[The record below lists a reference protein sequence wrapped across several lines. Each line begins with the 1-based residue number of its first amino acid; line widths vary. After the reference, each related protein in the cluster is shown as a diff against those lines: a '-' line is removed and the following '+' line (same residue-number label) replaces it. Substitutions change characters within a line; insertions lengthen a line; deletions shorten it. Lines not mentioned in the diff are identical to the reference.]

1 MNHEIAQ
8 DYLNSLYQEMNGYLR
23 YSPDEVKKYL
33 VQDVC
38 LTYGEVLYPSLI
50 RFAQTVCLKKE
61 DVFLDLGSGLGKV
74 CASIALG
81 TPCGE
86 VMGIEASENLH
97 QQVAKILPKL
107 QALLQAE
114 NKKITLIQGNFLSPQ
129 NFAEIKRATVVFIN
143 STAFTYDL
151 LDKIAEV
158 LNQCS
163 NIRAV
168 LSFKPFANLTL
179 PFYKTVVIE
188 ASWDSIL
195 SRLYAKKPFFHQPSQ

>member
-1 MNHEIAQ
+1 M
-8 DYLNSLYQEMNGYLR
+8 
-23 YSPDEVKKYL
+23 
-33 VQDVC
+33 
-38 LTYGEVLYPSLI
+38 
-50 RFAQTVCLKKE
+50 
-61 DVFLDLGSGLGKV
+61 
-74 CASIALG
+74 
-81 TPCGE
+81 
-86 VMGIEASENLH
+86 
-97 QQVAKILPKL
+97 
-107 QALLQAE
+107 
-114 NKKITLIQGNFLSPQ
+114 SPQ